1 MNKKLSLRVRERHPK
16 VRGWGGG
23 GGLKPYII
31 VNLFSLLFFLIKR
44 NLTGTK
50 AF

>member
-1 MNKKLSLRVRERHPK
+1 MNKKLSLKVRERDTK
-16 VRGWGGG
+16 VREGGG
-23 GGLKPYII
+23 GGLKLYII